1 MILYQHVTAYRIG
14 DHTAVYIH
22 VRIESAVTTMDQKKT
37 GRLRRVIDVRLTILN
52 FRLILL
58 HSVLAHGHI

>member
-1 MILYQHVTAYRIG
+1 M
-14 DHTAVYIH
+14 YIH

-37 GRLRRVIDVRLTILN
+37 GRLRRVIDVRLTKLN

-58 HSVLAHGHI
+58 HSVLATDAHIETSDFNEIV